1 MAVGR
6 VYDGAVAAAVAAD
19 PSVGTENF
27 VIPVVGECDDGWL
40 NDARTV
46 QVEAAD
52 VQRAL
57 DAARNDVEEG
67 AVGAGSGM
75 ICFGWKGGIGTASR
89 RVGDAYV
96 GVLALTDFG
105 THDQLRVDGVPV
117 GRLLGPPP
125 RGRDA
130 PGGSCIVVIAT
141 DAALGTHQLTRL
153 ARRAGLGLRRT
164 GSIGHHRSGE
174 NFVAFS
180 TAQEAAGHYP
190 ELDRFFRRAV
200 VAT

>member
-57 DAARNDVEEG
+57 DAAGNDV
-67 AVGAGSGM
+67 
-75 ICFGWKGGIGTASR
+75 GGGR
-89 RVGDAYV
+89 RRRRKRDD
-96 GVLALTDFG
+96 L
-105 THDQLRVDGVPV
+105 LRLERRHRHCQP
-117 GRLLGPPP
+117 
-125 RGRDA
+125 
-130 PGGSCIVVIAT
+130 
-141 DAALGTHQLTRL
+141 
-153 ARRAGLGLRRT
+153 ARRRCPRRL
-164 GSIGHHRSGE
+164 SSR
-174 NFVAFS
+174 
-180 TAQEAAGHYP
+180 
-190 ELDRFFRRAV
+190 
-200 VAT
+200 

>member
-89 RVGDAYV
+89 RGGDAYG
-96 GVLALTDFG
+96 GVPAPADFG
-105 THDQLRVDGVPV
+105 TP
-117 GRLLGPPP
+117 
-125 RGRDA
+125 
-130 PGGSCIVVIAT
+130 
-141 DAALGTHQLTRL
+141 
-153 ARRAGLGLRRT
+153 
-164 GSIGHHRSGE
+164 
-174 NFVAFS
+174 
-180 TAQEAAGHYP
+180 
-190 ELDRFFRRAV
+190 
-200 VAT
+200 